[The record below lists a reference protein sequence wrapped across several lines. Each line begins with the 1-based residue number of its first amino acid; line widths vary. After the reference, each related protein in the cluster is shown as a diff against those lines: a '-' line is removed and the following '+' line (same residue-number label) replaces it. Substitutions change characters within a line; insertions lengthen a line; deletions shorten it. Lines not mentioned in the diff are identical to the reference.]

1 MMNSENHE
9 RELQAATGE
18 FQKAL
23 EVWRKSRP
31 EYAKMI
37 AGVKAEKADDDMNL
51 LAASAGSPANE
62 VPDLRSFR
70 QRAANMRKRAAD
82 YPESQKLADK
92 LGKNLRQLELRHDR
106 ATTIGEGEKIFP
118 QIAELADQHQQA
130 KREADESRFLASQVE
145 LAVSMG
151 LL

>member
-1 MMNSENHE
+1 
-9 RELQAATGE
+9 
-18 FQKAL
+18 
-23 EVWRKSRP
+23 
-31 EYAKMI
+31 MI
-37 AGVKAEKADDDMNL
+37 AGVKSEKGDGDMNL

-92 LGKNLRQLELRHDR
+92 LEKNLRQLELRRDR
-106 ATTIGEGEKIFP
+106 ASTIGEGEALFA

-130 KREADESRFLASQVE
+130 KREADETRFLASQIE
-145 LAVSMG
+145 LGVTMG